1 MKHDTDNSIIYAW
14 LRSTPEAK
22 QEFVEWIV
30 KTNNSFASWVTIIHK
45 LKSTKGGIC
54 EPKSLDKTDTED

>member
-22 QEFVEWIV
+22 QKFVEWIV
-30 KTNNSFASWVTIIHK
+30 KTNDSFASWVTIIHR
-45 LKSTKGGIC
+45 LKSYKGGVN
-54 EPKSLDKTDTED
+54 EPKLSDKTDIKS